1 MYTLKAFR
9 GSSTFEQTFTNHDA
23 YLDKL
28 SWLQA
33 NGFTI
38 GDVETHSRATV
49 SSAKYSKVVGH

>member
-9 GSSTFEQTFTNHDA
+9 GSATFEQTFTNKDA

-38 GDVETHSRATV
+38 GTPDQHAPTSVL
-49 SSAKYSKVVGH
+49 SSVKGLVH